1 MYVLITYKDE
11 KNQMKNKSGRVV
23 TTLYSYI
30 LDAQGHLT
38 VVGGQVW
45 REIKLIQAFMDVTC
59 KNEEDPFKN
68 EGATV
73 PIVSLCRFFMT
84 LKGC

>member
-1 MYVLITYKDE
+1 
-11 KNQMKNKSGRVV
+11 MKNKSGKVV

-30 LDAQGHLT
+30 LDAQVHLT